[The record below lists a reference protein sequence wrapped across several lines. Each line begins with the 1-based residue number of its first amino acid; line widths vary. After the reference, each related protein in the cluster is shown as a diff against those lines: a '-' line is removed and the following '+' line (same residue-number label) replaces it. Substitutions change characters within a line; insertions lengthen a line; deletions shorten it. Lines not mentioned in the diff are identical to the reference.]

1 MIVPYI
7 DVYPGSIQQQL
18 HNLSV
23 SLLKYKYE
31 HETNDLLYTY
41 IYMGG
46 GRGMMA
52 SSEFKWL
59 IFLDEKFFKK
69 LIMLQKKA

>member
-18 HNLSV
+18 NNLSV

-46 GRGMMA
+46 GEGH
-52 SSEFKWL
+52 
-59 IFLDEKFFKK
+59 DG
-69 LIMLQKKA
+69 